1 MGVCGGSF
9 IVVKCGGSFTVVKYV
24 RYTVAIYGSFL
35 LYEMIAAQLYCCLRR
50 EFICCMRWIRWDPYS
65 CLRLELHSF

>member
-50 EFICCMRWIRWDPYS
+50 EFICCMRW
-65 CLRLELHSF
+65 